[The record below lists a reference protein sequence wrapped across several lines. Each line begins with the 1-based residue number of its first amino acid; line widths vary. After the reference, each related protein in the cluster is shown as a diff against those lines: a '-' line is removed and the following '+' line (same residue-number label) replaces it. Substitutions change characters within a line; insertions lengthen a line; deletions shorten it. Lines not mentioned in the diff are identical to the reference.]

1 MHIINQHLP
10 FKLNSAFYYFF
21 DKSVWVLFRNGTVS
35 SFLRLFHLLLSFP
48 WQSDGENE
56 AREQR
61 RKKWGTVVTSHWI
74 RILWPNRKIS
84 KQKLNCG
91 FLRKGLVPS
100 LPAATQCPYRSKK
113 ARLKFAHS
121 ITYHVL
127 FLTYHK
133 HGTCL
138 F

>member
-74 RILWPNRKIS
+74 RILWPNKDQQTETELRFSEEGSCPFTSCSYTMSLSVKESKTKICP
-84 KQKLNCG
+84 LNHIPRVI
-91 FLRKGLVPS
+91 FN
-100 LPAATQCPYRSKK
+100 LP
-113 ARLKFAHS
+113 
-121 ITYHVL
+121 
-127 FLTYHK
+127 
-133 HGTCL
+133 
-138 F
+138 